1 MNFLKDSTDQAREAF
16 ALMPMQSRIIIG
28 MLVVAIAIGLAFLV
42 KGDSTNGREYL
53 FGGQT
58 FSDQELAGM
67 EMAFSLAA
75 LKDWK
80 RDGTRMMIPGDSKD
94 VYVSAMENS
103 TTLPISLHSY
113 VTDAINATT
122 VFDSSELQGARVDA
136 ALEMDLGQSIAQMAD
151 IKAARVVHDRG
162 QRMGLS
168 RHVAQ
173 TASVF
178 LQPEGTAS
186 LPRHRKTAIQEM
198 VRGAYAGM
206 KTEDVVITDANEI
219 AGTSLSD
226 DDDPMMRKQREAE
239 ALIEKKV
246 RGLLIGYP
254 AQIAV
259 SAEIDP
265 TMDVEKTV
273 LKYDAEPT
281 NLSNKTRKIETT
293 NNRQPP
299 RGVPGALPNAI
310 GNRPTSL
317 DENIE
322 TSKSKEDER
331 ETRGVAGQ
339 QYENSR
345 MASLQVKRMR
355 VSVGLPRSYY
365 ETLHAQKELR
375 KDPDKTIDDL
385 APMSDTDFEKLRAE
399 TTKSIQSAITPL
411 LPEVAAGA
419 DRSRLVEVF
428 DYYDLPGPPT
438 ATPDTTKIALTW
450 LANSWQTIALI
461 FLGVAALMVARS
473 AAKTIGDSTPPEFRE
488 GFGLELPAPPVV
500 ADADDEDGEHMTITG
515 RSLKDELL
523 TLVDSNPEVAANVI
537 RGWVGEAA

>member
-1 MNFLKDSTDQAREAF
+1 MSFLKQTTDQAREAF
-16 ALMPMQSRIIIG
+16 ALMPMQSRIITG
-28 MLVVAIAIGLAFLV
+28 MLVAAIAIGLAFLV
-42 KGDSTNGREYL
+42 KGDSTDGREYL

-58 FSDQELAGM
+58 FSEQELAGM
-67 EMAFSLAA
+67 EMAFSVAG

-80 RDGTRMMIPGDSKD
+80 REGTRMMIPGDSKD
-94 VYVSAMENS
+94 EYVAAMES
-103 TTLPISLHSY
+103 SSTLPISLHSY

-136 ALEMDLGQSIAQMAD
+136 ALEMDLSQSIAQMAD
-151 IKAARVVHDRG
+151 IKAARVVHDRSD
-162 QRMGLS
+162 RMGLG
-168 RHVAQ
+168 RNIAQ

-178 LQPEGTAS
+178 IQPEGSAS
-186 LPRHRKTAIQEM
+186 LPRHRKIAIQEL

-206 KTEDVVITDANEI
+206 KTEDVVVTDANELS
-219 AGTSLSD
+219 GSSLAE

-246 RGLLIGYP
+246 QALLIGYP
-254 AQIAV
+254 AKIAV

-265 TMDVEKTV
+265 TMDVEKTT
-273 LKYDAEPT
+273 LSYDAEPT
-281 NLSNKTRKIETT
+281 NLSNKTRKVETT

-299 RGVPGALPNAI
+299 RGVPGAVPNAI

-317 DENIE
+317 DETVE
-322 TSKSKEDER
+322 TMKSNEDER

-345 MASLQVKRMR
+345 MASLQVKRIR

-365 ETLHAQKELR
+365 ETLHAQKESR
-375 KDPDKTIDDL
+375 KNPDL
-385 APMSDTDFEKLRAE
+385 AADDVPPMNDTDFEKLRAE
-399 TTKSIQSAITPL
+399 TSNNIKAAVTPL
-411 LPEVAAGA
+411 LPDVANGA
-419 DRSRLVEVF
+419 DRFPLVEVF
-428 DYYDLPGPPT
+428 DYYDLPGP
-438 ATPDTTKIALTW
+438 ALAKPDSTKIALTW

-461 FLGVAALMVARS
+461 FLGVAALLVARS

-500 ADADDEDGEHMTITG
+500 TEDVGEDVDQMKITG
-515 RSLKDELL
+515 STLKDELL
-523 TLVDSNPEVAANVI
+523 VLVDRNPEVAANVI
-537 RGWVGEAA
+537 RGWLGEAA